1 MMMDIFIAVIL
12 DLLIGDPPNWPHPVR
27 LIGRIITGLET
38 WVRKRFV
45 NLRAGGFILLL
56 GTLLAVSLPIVL
68 MNVIIPP
75 PFLKIGNIY
84 LLYTALACRS
94 LSDEAF
100 RVKKHLDNQDII
112 GARKQLAMIVGRD
125 TEDLDEAGIV
135 RGVVETVSENT
146 VDGILS
152 PLLFMLIGAPFGASV
167 YLVWL
172 FKAVST
178 LDSMVGYKQ
187 AHYAEI
193 GYASAK
199 ADDLLNL
206 LPARLGALALIV
218 SGLMFKLD
226 VKRGIRV
233 FLRDR
238 NNHDSP
244 NSAHPESAVAGLL
257 GVQLGGTNQYFG
269 MPVHKPTIGNPIV
282 ALNATHIDMTV
293 KLAIVSELLILSL
306 AIIMMSLFL

>member
-1 MMMDIFIAVIL
+1 MMIDIVIAVFL

-27 LIGRIITGLET
+27 LIGRIITGLEK
-38 WVRKRFV
+38 WIRKRFV
-45 NLRAGGFILLL
+45 NLRVGGFILLL
-56 GTLLAVSLPIVL
+56 GTLFAVSLPLIL

-75 PFLKIGNIY
+75 PFLRIGNIY
-84 LLYTALACRS
+84 LLFSALACRS

-100 RVKKHLDNQDII
+100 KVKKQLDNQDIM

-125 TEDLDEAGIV
+125 TEALDEAGIV

-146 VDGILS
+146 VDGIIS
-152 PLLFMLIGAPFGASV
+152 PLLFMLIGAPFGLSV

-178 LDSMVGYKQ
+178 LDSMVGYRQ
-187 AHYAEI
+187 AYYAEI

-199 ADDLLNL
+199 ADDLLNF

-218 SGLMFKLD
+218 SGLIVNLD
-226 VKRGIRV
+226 VKRGIFV

-257 GVQLGGTNQYFG
+257 GIQLGGTNHYFG
-269 MPVHKPTIGNPIV
+269 MSVQKPTIGNPIV
-282 ALNATHIDMTV
+282 ELKAKHIDLTV
-293 KLAIVSELLILSL
+293 KLAITSELIILLL
-306 AIIMMSLFL
+306 AILGMSLFG

>member
-1 MMMDIFIAVIL
+1 MMIDIVIAVFL

-27 LIGRIITGLET
+27 LIGRIITGLEK
-38 WVRKRFV
+38 WIRKRFV
-45 NLRAGGFILLL
+45 NLRVGGFILLL
-56 GTLLAVSLPIVL
+56 GTLFAVSLPLIL

-75 PFLKIGNIY
+75 TFLRIGNIY
-84 LLYTALACRS
+84 LLFSALACRS

-100 RVKKHLDNQDII
+100 KIKKHLDNQDIM

-125 TEDLDEAGIV
+125 TEALDEAGIV

-146 VDGILS
+146 VDGIIS
-152 PLLFMLIGAPFGASV
+152 PLLFMLIGAPFGLSV

-178 LDSMVGYKQ
+178 LDSMVGYRQ
-187 AHYAEI
+187 AYYAEI

-199 ADDLLNL
+199 ADDLLNF
-206 LPARLGALALIV
+206 LPARLGAFALIV
-218 SGLMFKLD
+218 SGFIFNLD
-226 VKRGIRV
+226 VKCGIFV

-282 ALNATHIDMTV
+282 ELKATHIDATV
-293 KLAIVSELLILSL
+293 KLAITSELIILSL
-306 AIIMMSLFL
+306 AIVLTSLFR